1 MLYYLFTWLDKAYNV
16 PGAGLFQFI
25 SFRAAMATFFSLFI
39 SLIYGKRIINYL
51 RAKQISETVRELGL
65 EGQMAKT
72 GTPTMGGLIILG
84 AILIPT
90 LLFAKVMNIY
100 ILLMLF
106 VTIWLGLIGFLD
118 DYIKVFR
125 KNKEG
130 LAGRFKILGQI
141 VAGLVVGSIL
151 YFHPGIVIRERVPE
165 RKAAVTI
172 VKPGSLTAFEQIRDH
187 NKKFRTTPE
196 KSTKTTI
203 PFLKNNEFDYAILLK
218 WVGDDY
224 RKYAWLIFIPMVI
237 LIITAI
243 SNGANLTDGMDGLAT
258 GTSAVIAI
266 TLGLLA
272 WVSGNIVFADYLN
285 IMFIPNTGELMVF
298 TSALVGACV
307 GFLWYN
313 SYPAQVF
320 MGDTGSLALGG
331 IIAVFAIMIRKELL
345 IPVLCGIF
353 IAENLSVVIQVTYFK
368 YTKKRTGEGKRV
380 FLMAPL
386 HHHYQ
391 KKGYAEPKIVM
402 RFLIIGI
409 ALALISIMTL
419 KIR

>member
-1 MLYYLFTWLDKAYNV
+1 MLYYLFTFLDKAYNV

-25 SFRAAMATFFSLFI
+25 SFRAAMATIFSLFFA
-39 SLIYGKRIINYL
+39 LIYGKQIINYL
-51 RAKQISETVRELGL
+51 RAKQIGETVRELGL

-90 LLFAKVMNIY
+90 LLFAKILNIY

-130 LAGRFKILGQI
+130 LAGRFKIMGQV
-141 VAGLVVGSIL
+141 VAGLVIGSVL
-151 YFHPGIVIRERVPE
+151 YFHPGIVIRERFPE
-165 RKAAVTI
+165 KKMV
-172 VKPGSLTAFEQIRDH
+172 VKVKSETLTAFEQVKDH
-187 NKKFRTTPE
+187 NKRFKTTPV

-203 PFLKNNEFDYAILLK
+203 PFVKNNEFDYAVLLK
-218 WVGDDY
+218 WIGDDY
-224 RKYAWLIFIPMVI
+224 RKYAWLIFIPFVI
-237 LIITAI
+237 FIITAI

-258 GTSAVIAI
+258 GTSAIIAI

-285 IMFIPNTGELMVF
+285 IMYIPNTGELVVF
-298 TSALVGACV
+298 ISALLGACV

-331 IIAVFAIMIRKELL
+331 IIAALAIMIRKELL

-353 IAENLSVVIQVTYFK
+353 IAENLSVVIQVFYFK
-368 YTKKRTGEGKRV
+368 YSRKRTGEGKRI

-391 KKGYAEPKIVM
+391 KKGYPEPKIVM

-409 ALALISIMTL
+409 ALALVSIITL

>member
-1 MLYYLFTWLDKAYNV
+1 MLYYLFTYLDKAYNV
-16 PGAGLFQFI
+16 PGAGLFQYI
-25 SFRAAMATFFSLFI
+25 SFRAAMATIFSLFI

-51 RAKQISETVRELGL
+51 SAKQIGETVRELGL

-84 AILIPT
+84 ALLIPT
-90 LLFAKVMNIY
+90 LLFAKIMNIY

-106 VTIWLGLIGFLD
+106 VTVWLGLIGFLD

-130 LAGRFKILGQI
+130 LAGRFKIIGQV

-151 YFHPGIVIRERVPE
+151 YFNQEIVIRERVPE
-165 RKAAVTI
+165 KRTEVRSST
-172 VKPGSLTAFEQIRDH
+172 LTAFEQVKDH
-187 NKKFRTTPE
+187 NKKFKSRPE

-203 PFLKNNEFDYAILLK
+203 PFFKNNEFDYAILLK

-237 LIITAI
+237 FVLTAI

-258 GTSAVIAI
+258 GTSTVIAI

-285 IMFIPNTGELMVF
+285 IMYIPNTGELVVF
-298 TSALVGACV
+298 IFALVGACV

-313 SYPAQVF
+313 SYPAQIF

-331 IIAVFAIMIRKELL
+331 IIAALAIMIRKELL
-345 IPVLCGIF
+345 IPILCGIF

-368 YTKKRTGEGKRV
+368 YTRKRTGEGKRI

-391 KKGYAEPKIVM
+391 KKGYPEPKIVM

-409 ALALISIMTL
+409 ALALASIITL

>member
-1 MLYYLFTWLDKAYNV
+1 MLYYLFTFLDKAYNV
-16 PGAGLFQFI
+16 PGAGMFQFI
-25 SFRAAMATFFSLFI
+25 SFRAAMATIFSLFFA
-39 SLIYGKRIINYL
+39 LIYGKRIINYL
-51 RAKQISETVRELGL
+51 RAKQIGETVRELGL

-90 LLFAKVMNIY
+90 LLFAKIMNIY

-118 DYIKVFR
+118 DYIKVFK

-141 VAGLVVGSIL
+141 VAGLVIGSVL
-151 YFHPGIVIRERVPE
+151 YFHPGIAIRERFPE
-165 RKAAVTI
+165 KKTEMKA
-172 VKPGSLTAFEQIRDH
+172 GSLTPFEQVKDH
-187 NKKFRTTPE
+187 NKKFNSTPV

-203 PFLKNNEFDYAILLK
+203 PFFKNNEFDYAVLLK
-218 WVGDDY
+218 WIGDDY

-237 LIITAI
+237 FIITAI

-258 GTSAVIAI
+258 GTSAVIAL
-266 TLGLLA
+266 TLGILA

-285 IMFIPNTGELMVF
+285 IMYIPNTGELVVF
-298 TSALVGACV
+298 ISAMVGACV

-331 IIAVFAIMIRKELL
+331 IIATFAIMIRKELL

-353 IAENLSVVIQVTYFK
+353 IAENLSVVIQVAYFK
-368 YTKKRTGEGKRV
+368 YTRKRTGEGKRV
-380 FLMAPL
+380 CLMAPL

-391 KKGYAEPKIVM
+391 KKGYPEPKIVM

-409 ALALISIMTL
+409 ALALISVVTL

>member
-1 MLYYLFTWLDKAYNV
+1 MLYYLFTFLDKAHNI

-25 SFRAAMATFFSLFI
+25 SFRAGMATIFSLFF

-51 RAKQISETVRELGL
+51 SEKQIGETVRELGL

-90 LLFAKVMNIY
+90 LLFAKVLNIY

-130 LAGRFKILGQI
+130 LAGRFKILGQV
-141 VAGLVVGSIL
+141 VAGLVIGSVL
-151 YFHPGIVIRERVPE
+151 YFSPGIVIRERFPE
-165 RKAAVTI
+165 KKTV
-172 VKPGSLTAFEQIRDH
+172 VKVSVLTPFEQVKDH
-187 NKKFRTTPE
+187 NKRFKTTPV

-203 PFLKNNEFDYAILLK
+203 PFFKNNEFDYAFLLK

-224 RKYAWLIFIPMVI
+224 RKYAWLIFIPIVI

-258 GTSAVIAI
+258 GTSAVIAV
-266 TLGLLA
+266 TLGILA

-285 IMFIPNTGELMVF
+285 IMYIPNTGELVVF
-298 TSALVGACV
+298 ISALVGACV

-331 IIAVFAIMIRKELL
+331 IIATFAIMIRKELL
-345 IPVLCGIF
+345 IPILCGIF
-353 IAENLSVVIQVTYFK
+353 LAENLSVVIQVTYFK
-368 YTKKRTGEGKRV
+368 YTKNRTGEGKRV

-391 KKGYAEPKIVM
+391 KKGYPEPKIVM

-409 ALALISIMTL
+409 ALALMSIITL

>member
-1 MLYYLFTWLDKAYNV
+1 MLYYLFTFLDKAYNV

-25 SFRAAMATFFSLFI
+25 SFRAAMATIFSLFI
-39 SLIYGKRIINYL
+39 SLVYGKRIINYL
-51 RAKQISETVRELGL
+51 RAKQIGETVRELGL

-90 LLFAKVMNIY
+90 LLFAKIMNIY

-106 VTIWLGLIGFLD
+106 VTVWLGLIGFLD

-130 LAGRFKILGQI
+130 LAGRFKIMGQV
-141 VAGLVVGSIL
+141 VAGLVIGSVL
-151 YFHPGIVIRERVPE
+151 YFHPGIVIRERLPQ
-165 RKAAVTI
+165 RKTEIKA
-172 VKPGSLTAFEQIRDH
+172 GQLTAFEQIKDH
-187 NKKFRTTPE
+187 NKKFKATPV

-203 PFLKNNEFDYAILLK
+203 PFLKNNEFDYAVLLK
-218 WVGDDY
+218 WIGDDY
-224 RKYAWLIFIPMVI
+224 RNFAWLAFIPIVI

-285 IMFIPNTGELMVF
+285 IMYIPNTGELVVF
-298 TSALVGACV
+298 IFALVGACV

-331 IIAVFAIMIRKELL
+331 IIATFAIMIRKELL

-391 KKGYAEPKIVM
+391 KKGYPEPKIVM

-409 ALALISIMTL
+409 ALAIISIVTL

>member
-1 MLYYLFTWLDKAYNV
+1 MLYYLFTFLDKAYNV
-16 PGAGLFQFI
+16 PGAGMFQFI
-25 SFRAAMATFFSLFI
+25 SFRAAMATIFSLFI

-51 RAKQISETVRELGL
+51 RAKQIGETVRELGL

-84 AILIPT
+84 ALLVPT
-90 LLFAKVMNIY
+90 LLFAKVLNVY

-130 LAGRFKILGQI
+130 LAGKFKIIGQI
-141 VAGLVVGSIL
+141 VAGLVVGSVL
-151 YFHPGIVIRERVPE
+151 YFNQGIVIRERVPE
-165 RKAAVTI
+165 KRTEIKA
-172 VKPGSLTAFEQIRDH
+172 GSLTAFEQVKDH
-187 NKKFRTTPE
+187 NKKFKTTPV

-203 PFLKNNEFDYAILLK
+203 PFFKNNEFDYSILLK
-218 WVGDDY
+218 WIGDDY

-237 LIITAI
+237 LVITAI

-285 IMFIPNTGELMVF
+285 IMYIPNTGELVVF
-298 TSALVGACV
+298 ISALVGACV

-331 IIAVFAIMIRKELL
+331 IIAALAIMIRKELL
-345 IPVLCGIF
+345 IPILCGIF
-353 IAENLSVVIQVTYFK
+353 IVENLSVVIQVAYFK
-368 YTKKRTGEGKRV
+368 YTRNRTGEGKRV

-391 KKGYAEPKIVM
+391 KKGYPEPKIVM

-409 ALALISIMTL
+409 ALALASIITL

>member
-39 SLIYGKRIINYL
+39 SLIYGKRIINIL
-51 RAKQISETVRELGL
+51 RAKQIGETVRELGL

-151 YFHPGIVIRERVPE
+151 YFHPGVVIRERVPE
-165 RKAAVTI
+165 KKSAVTV

-313 SYPAQVF
+313 SFPAQVF

>member
-1 MLYYLFTWLDKAYNV
+1 MLYYLFTFLDKAYNV

-25 SFRAAMATFFSLFI
+25 SFRAAMATIFSLFI
-39 SLIYGKRIINYL
+39 SLVYGKRIINYL
-51 RAKQISETVRELGL
+51 RTKQIGETVRELGL

-84 AILIPT
+84 SILIPT
-90 LLFAKVMNIY
+90 LLFAKILNIY

-106 VTIWLGLIGFLD
+106 VTVWLGLIGFLD

-130 LAGRFKILGQI
+130 LAGRFKILGQV
-141 VAGLVVGSIL
+141 VAGLVIGSVL
-151 YFHPGIVIRERVPE
+151 YFHPGIVIRERLPQ
-165 RKAAVTI
+165 RKTEIKA
-172 VKPGSLTAFEQIRDH
+172 GQLTAFEQIKDH
-187 NKKFRTTPE
+187 NKKFKATPV

-203 PFLKNNEFDYAILLK
+203 PFLKNNEFDYAVLLK
-218 WVGDDY
+218 WIGDDY
-224 RKYAWLIFIPMVI
+224 RNFAWLVFIPIVI

-285 IMFIPNTGELMVF
+285 IMYIPNTGELVVF
-298 TSALVGACV
+298 IFALVGACV

-331 IIAVFAIMIRKELL
+331 IIATFAIMIRKELL

-391 KKGYAEPKIVM
+391 KKGYPEPKIVM

-409 ALALISIMTL
+409 ALALISIVTL

>member
-1 MLYYLFTWLDKAYNV
+1 MLYYLFTFLDKAYNV

-25 SFRAAMATFFSLFI
+25 SFRAAMATIFSLFI

-51 RAKQISETVRELGL
+51 RAKQVGETVRELGL

-72 GTPTMGGLIILG
+72 GTPTMGGIIILG

-90 LLFAKVMNIY
+90 ILFAKVLNIY

-118 DYIKVFR
+118 DYIKVFK

-130 LAGRFKILGQI
+130 LAGRFKIIGQI
-141 VAGLVVGSIL
+141 VAGLVVGSVL
-151 YFHPGIVIRERVPE
+151 YFNQGIVIRERVPE
-165 RKAAVTI
+165 KRTEVKAGT
-172 VKPGSLTAFEQIRDH
+172 LTAFEQVKDH
-187 NKKFRTTPE
+187 NKKFKSTPV

-203 PFLKNNEFDYAILLK
+203 PFFKNNEFDYAVLLK
-218 WVGDDY
+218 WAGDGY
-224 RKYAWLIFIPMVI
+224 RNFAWLIFIPMVI
-237 LIITAI
+237 LVITAI

-285 IMFIPNTGELMVF
+285 IMYIPNTGELVVF
-298 TSALVGACV
+298 ISALVGACV

-331 IIAVFAIMIRKELL
+331 IIAALAIMIRKELL
-345 IPVLCGIF
+345 IPILCGIF
-353 IAENLSVVIQVTYFK
+353 IVENLSVVIQVTYFK
-368 YTKKRTGEGKRV
+368 YTRKRTGEGKRV

-391 KKGYAEPKIVM
+391 KKGYPEPKIVM

-409 ALALISIMTL
+409 ALALASIITL

>member
-1 MLYYLFTWLDKAYNV
+1 MLYYLFTFLDKAYNV
-16 PGAGLFQFI
+16 PGAGMFQFI
-25 SFRAAMATFFSLFI
+25 SFRAAMATIFSLFI

-51 RAKQISETVRELGL
+51 RTKQIGETVRELGL

-84 AILIPT
+84 ALLVPT
-90 LLFAKVMNIY
+90 LLFAKILNIY

-106 VTIWLGLIGFLD
+106 VTVWLGLIGFLD

-130 LAGRFKILGQI
+130 LAGKFKIIGQI
-141 VAGLVVGSIL
+141 VAGLVVGSVL
-151 YFHPGIVIRERVPE
+151 YFNQGIVIRERVPE
-165 RKAAVTI
+165 KRI
-172 VKPGSLTAFEQIRDH
+172 EVKSSTLTAFEQVKDH
-187 NKKFRTTPE
+187 NKKFKSRPE

-203 PFLKNNEFDYAILLK
+203 PFFKNNEFDYAILLK

-237 LIITAI
+237 VVLTAI

-285 IMFIPNTGELMVF
+285 IMYIPNTGELVVF
-298 TSALVGACV
+298 ISALVGACV

-331 IIAVFAIMIRKELL
+331 IIAALAIMIRKELL
-345 IPVLCGIF
+345 IPILCGVF
-353 IAENLSVVIQVTYFK
+353 IAENLSVVIQVSYFK
-368 YTKKRTGEGKRV
+368 YTRKRTGEGKRI

-391 KKGYAEPKIVM
+391 KKGYPEPKIVM

-409 ALALISIMTL
+409 ALALASIITL